1 VIDETAQLPKINNKI
16 NNKNNNIKRES
27 DFIPFLN
34 VFEGEYNLKNVYIMS
49 QINVQ
54 LLLLQF
60 KIEQSFEEL
69 DKINSE
75 KPKIV
80 FQQWFTS
87 EDRTSY
93 LAGHV
98 QSVAQWDTRY
108 STCYEQLNVLITQK
122 ERLMQDL
129 LR

>member
-1 VIDETAQLPKINNKI
+1 
-16 NNKNNNIKRES
+16 
-27 DFIPFLN
+27 
-34 VFEGEYNLKNVYIMS
+34 MS

-60 KIEQSFEEL
+60 KIEQLFEEL

-98 QSVAQWDTRY
+98 QRVAQWDTRY

>member
-1 VIDETAQLPKINNKI
+1 
-16 NNKNNNIKRES
+16 
-27 DFIPFLN
+27 
-34 VFEGEYNLKNVYIMS
+34 MS

-60 KIEQSFEEL
+60 TIEQLFEEL

-75 KPKIV
+75 RPKIV
-80 FQQWFTS
+80 FEQWFTS
-87 EDRTSY
+87 ADRTAY

-98 QSVAQWDTRY
+98 QRVAQWDTRY
-108 STCYEQLNVLITQK
+108 STCYDRLNVLITQK
-122 ERLMQDL
+122 ENLMRDL

>member
-1 VIDETAQLPKINNKI
+1 
-16 NNKNNNIKRES
+16 
-27 DFIPFLN
+27 
-34 VFEGEYNLKNVYIMS
+34 MS

-60 KIEQSFEEL
+60 RIEQLFEEL

-75 KPKIV
+75 KPKID

-87 EDRTSY
+87 ADRTSY

-98 QSVAQWDTRY
+98 QRVAQWDTRY
-108 STCYEQLNVLITQK
+108 TTCYEQLNVLITQK
-122 ERLMQDL
+122 EMLMGDIL
-129 LR
+129 S